1 MIRPD
6 TLRFEEVIIMKI
18 TSEDIK
24 AVQSRMDVTYEEA
37 ERYLLKANGDIELA
51 IYLIG
56 EKKGSN
62 LSKFMTELNRI
73 AKELMTYYVKID
85 RKKEILLNLPLIMIV
100 LFLVF
105 LEVETKIWVLVIG
118 IGAILISESQVTI
131 YKRSKDSDSIISQSN
146 EPQKEDVSTSY
157 DKKQAS
163 KNLDPLMKTTSK
175 PGDQVKINKDDD
187 YYEVTIE
194 K

>member
-1 MIRPD
+1 
-6 TLRFEEVIIMKI
+6 MKI
-18 TSEDIK
+18 TSEDVK

-37 ERYLLKANGDIELA
+37 ERYLIKANGDIELA
-51 IYLIG
+51 IYLIE
-56 EKKGSN
+56 EKKTSN

-73 AKELMTYYVKID
+73 VKELMTYYVKID

-131 YKRSKDSDSIISQSN
+131 YKRIKDSDSIISQ
-146 EPQKEDVSTSY
+146 EKVQEEEDVTATN
-157 DKKQAS
+157 KKNQMSADIDNPIDS
-163 KNLDPLMKTTSK
+163 AE
-175 PGDQVKINKDDD
+175 VNKDDD

>member
-1 MIRPD
+1 
-6 TLRFEEVIIMKI
+6 MKI
-18 TSEDIK
+18 TSEDVK

-37 ERYLLKANGDIELA
+37 ERYLIKANGDIELA
-51 IYLIG
+51 IYLIK
-56 EKKGSN
+56 EKKTSN

-73 AKELMTYYVKID
+73 VNELMTYYVKID
-85 RKKEILLNLPLIMIV
+85 RKKEILINLPLIMIV

-131 YKRSKDSDSIISQSN
+131 YKRIKDPDAIISQ
-146 EPQKEDVSTSY
+146 EIVQKKEDVTVSN
-157 DKKQAS
+157 DKKHEAVDINSMNAS
-163 KNLDPLMKTTSK
+163 SESK
-175 PGDQVKINKDDD
+175 ISPKDSAEVNKDDD

>member
-1 MIRPD
+1 
-6 TLRFEEVIIMKI
+6 MKI
-18 TSEDIK
+18 TSEDVK
-24 AVQSRMDVTYEEA
+24 AVQARMDVTYEEA
-37 ERYLLKANGDIELA
+37 ERYLVKANGDIELA
-51 IYLIG
+51 IYLIE
-56 EKKGSN
+56 EKKASN

-85 RKKEILLNLPLIMIV
+85 RKKEVLLNLPLIMIV

-131 YKRSKDSDSIISQSN
+131 YKRSKDSDGIINQPEVIEKEEAVSSHNN
-146 EPQKEDVSTSY
+146 EQRAARRGNTTTPPNNKP
-157 DKKQAS
+157 
-163 KNLDPLMKTTSK
+163 LDSV
-175 PGDQVKINKDDD
+175 DENKDDD

>member
-1 MIRPD
+1 
-6 TLRFEEVIIMKI
+6 MKI

-62 LSKFMTELNRI
+62 LSKFMTELNRL
-73 AKELMTYYVKID
+73 AKELMTYYVRID

-131 YKRSKDSDSIISQSN
+131 YKRSKDSDSIISQPK
-146 EPQKEDVSTSY
+146 EPPKEDVPIFR
-157 DKKQAS
+157 DEKQAS
-163 KNLDPLMKTTSK
+163 KDLEHMDASK
-175 PGDQVKINKDDD
+175 KSTGKSVDQAEVNKDDD

>member
-1 MIRPD
+1 
-6 TLRFEEVIIMKI
+6 MKI
-18 TSEDIK
+18 TSDDVK

-37 ERYLLKANGDIELA
+37 ERFLIRANGDIELA
-51 IYLIG
+51 IYLI
-56 EKKGSN
+56 EERKASN

-73 AKELMTYYVKID
+73 IKELMTYYVRID

-131 YKRSKDSDSIISQSN
+131 YKRSKDSDSIISREKEQ
-146 EPQKEDVSTSY
+146 EKED
-157 DKKQAS
+157 
-163 KNLDPLMKTTSK
+163 KTTSNEMQQGAADINVMDASTK
-175 PGDQVKINKDDD
+175 SESNSVDLAEVNKDDD

>member
-1 MIRPD
+1 
-6 TLRFEEVIIMKI
+6 MKI
-18 TSEDIK
+18 TSDDVK

-37 ERYLLKANGDIELA
+37 ERFLIKANGDIELA
-51 IYLIG
+51 IYLIE
-56 EKKGSN
+56 EKKASN

-73 AKELMTYYVKID
+73 FKELMTYYVRID

-100 LFLVF
+100 FFLVF
-105 LEVETKIWVLVIG
+105 IEVETKIWVLVIG

-131 YKRSKDSDSIISQSN
+131 YKRSKDSNSIISQ
-146 EPQKEDVSTSY
+146 EKVQKKEDVASSH
-157 DKKQAS
+157 DKKQGAEEINSTYAS
-163 KNLDPLMKTTSK
+163 MKSNSNSV
-175 PGDQVKINKDDD
+175 DSEDVNKDDD